1 MRYRDTRIEVDVSA
15 LAENMRA
22 VRQAM
27 GDTPVLA
34 VVKANA
40 YGHGLFPAADT
51 FLRAGAKWLGVA
63 IPEEGEAL
71 RQNGVT
77 APILILGGVTPR
89 GMRAAIENDLTMTV
103 FDARTVME
111 IDGLCRALQKRA
123 DVHIKLDTGMG
134 RIGVQNERE
143 LLLVLRALENAPNVR
158 LTGAFTHFADADG
171 GDESFS
177 LEQIRR
183 FDALCALLPKGI
195 LRHAAASAAGLRFP
209 QARYDMVR
217 AGIVLY
223 GYPPVEAAL
232 CVKPAL
238 SFLTSVMCVRQIK
251 AGATVSYGRTF
262 TAQRDTLVATLPVG
276 YGDGY
281 PRALSGRA
289 DVLVGGRRCPVIG
302 RVCMDQTMIDVTDAP
317 FVKAGDEAVLLGAQG
332 DEAIDAEE
340 LARLSGTISYEI
352 LLSPTGRVPV
362 DYVNI
367 PRQ

>member
-1 MRYRDTRIEVDVSA
+1 
-15 LAENMRA
+15 MRA

-40 YGHGLFPAADT
+40 YGHGLIPAAGA

-71 RQNGVT
+71 RQSGVA
-77 APILILGGVTPR
+77 APILILGGVTAR
-89 GMRAAIENDLTMTV
+89 GMRAAIENNLTMTV
-103 FDARTVME
+103 FDARAVTQL
-111 IDGLCRALQKRA
+111 DQLCRALGRTA

-143 LLLVLRALENAPNVR
+143 LRLVLRALSGAANVR

-171 GDESFS
+171 ADEAFS

-183 FDALCALLPKGI
+183 FDALSALLPKGI
-195 LRHAAASAAGLRFP
+195 LRHAAASAASLRFP
-209 QARYDMVR
+209 KARYDMVR

-223 GYPPVEAAL
+223 GYPPVETAL
-232 CVKPAL
+232 QVKPAL
-238 SFLTSVMCVRQIK
+238 SFLTSVACVKQIEP
-251 AGATVSYGRTF
+251 GDTVSYGRTF
-262 TAQRDTLVATLPVG
+262 TAARRTLVATLPVG

-281 PRALSGRA
+281 PRALSGKA
-289 DVLVGGRRCPVIG
+289 QVLVNSKRCPVIG

-317 FVKAGDEAVLLGAQG
+317 GVKEGDEAVLLGTQG
-332 DEAIDAEE
+332 GEQIDAEE
-340 LARLSGTISYEI
+340 LARLSDTISYEI